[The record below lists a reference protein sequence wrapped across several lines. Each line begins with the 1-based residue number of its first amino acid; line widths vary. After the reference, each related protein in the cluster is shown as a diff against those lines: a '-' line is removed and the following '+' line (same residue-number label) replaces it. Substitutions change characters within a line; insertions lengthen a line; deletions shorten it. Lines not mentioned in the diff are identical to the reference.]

1 MPLDVFVNPGIF
13 ALISMSGNALNFG
26 TNLRITSSLFEENVN
41 ILDSY
46 PRYLN
51 VTGRFIFTFR
61 LNLPFSS
68 EEKLSPF
75 SPTTSPKGSISPV
88 QASINLPFILTVV
101 SSRGVSTFVTILFLR
116 RI

>member
-1 MPLDVFVNPGIF
+1 MPLDLLVNPGIF

-26 TNLRITSSLFEENVN
+26 TNLRVTSSLFVENVN

-46 PRYLN
+46 PRYLK
-51 VTGRFIFTFR
+51 VTGRFMLTFR

-68 EEKLSPF
+68 EEKPSPF
-75 SPTTSPKGSISPV
+75 SPTTSPNGSISPV
-88 QASINLPFILTVV
+88 QASIHLPFILTVAR
-101 SSRGVSTFVTILFLR
+101 STGGSTFDIVLFLN